1 MRLGIIIP
9 VFNRKSVTLKCI
21 KQLYAQVLDKMEIV
35 IVDDGSRDGTFE
47 SISLNYPNVH
57 IVKGTGNWWYT
68 KSVNEGLKYAEK
80 NLQCNHYLLLNDD
93 VMLGEK
99 YLSTVT
105 STLLNAKDEKIVF
118 GSLSFDSAEQLRP
131 TFLGVQ
137 KIIHWR
143 NKQIH
148 YSYNQYI
155 AALQKGISSWHS
167 TFIPGRGM
175 FFSRDTFLANGYLDE
190 SFPQYGSDYE
200 YSARAKA
207 KGMKVEICLDALLYS
222 FEDLTGA
229 GSPKNKPT
237 FKNFVRSLFNK
248 YSPTYPLNDGKLIWR
263 HGNKFLMPLSF
274 PIIIMGKIKSYLK
287 YR

>member
-9 VFNRKSVTLKCI
+9 VFNRKLVTLKCI
-21 KQLYAQVLDKMEIV
+21 RQLYAQELEKMEIV
-35 IVDDGSRDGTFE
+35 VVDDGSRDGTFE
-47 SISLNYPNVH
+47 SIALNYPDVH
-57 IVKGTGNWWYT
+57 IVKGTGSWWYT
-68 KSVNEGLKYAEK
+68 KSINEGLNYAEK
-80 NLQCNHYLLLNDD
+80 NLQCDQYLLLNDD

-99 YLSTVT
+99 YLTTVT
-105 STLLNAKDEKIVF
+105 TTLINSNNEKVIY
-118 GSLSFDSAEQLRP
+118 GSLSFDSAEQLKP

-143 NKQIH
+143 NKQYH

-155 AALQKGISSWHS
+155 SALQKGIQSWDS

-175 FFSRDTFLANGYLDE
+175 FFSKNTFLANGYLDE

-200 YSARAKA
+200 YSARAKS
-207 KGMKVEICLDALLYS
+207 KGMKTEICLDALLYS
-222 FEDLTGA
+222 HEDMTGA
-229 GSPKNKPT
+229 GSPKNKPSLH
-237 FKNFVRSLFNK
+237 KFVSSLFNR

-263 HGNKFLMPLSF
+263 HGNKLMMPLSF
-274 PIIIMGKIKSYLK
+274 PIIILGKIKSYLK